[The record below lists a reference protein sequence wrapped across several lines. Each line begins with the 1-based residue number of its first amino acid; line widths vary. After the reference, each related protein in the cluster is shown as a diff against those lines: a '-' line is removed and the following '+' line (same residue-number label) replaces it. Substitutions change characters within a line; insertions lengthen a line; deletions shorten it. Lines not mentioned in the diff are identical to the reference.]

1 MSLTQKDPQALF
13 NRTYQLEQELLTLKE
28 DLAELKG
35 EFVFHKEYNSGG
47 LDKDT
52 VKKVMKAAKSKAA
65 QDNLVEKIEE
75 LQEIEEIQNRYS

>member
-1 MSLTQKDPQALF
+1 MSQPKDPQALF

-52 VKKVMKAAKSKAA
+52 VKKVMKAAKARAK
-65 QDNLVEKIEE
+65 QDDIKKRIGELEE
-75 LQEIEEIQNRYS
+75 LETIMEKLGK